1 MKEVTEDFIQHSIKQ
16 DHHWNLIYTPALLKA
31 QGNSQGS
38 REYKGLYHVGELYA
52 HLGLEGNEFRMYSD
66 RAKVTNQG

>member
-38 REYKGLYHVGELYA
+38 REYKGLYHVLIWGWKEMSLGCIWVEL
-52 HLGLEGNEFRMYSD
+52 
-66 RAKVTNQG
+66 K